1 MKLAPS
7 AVGAEPKKLAAL
19 GVLLVAAV
27 GIYWF
32 ENRSDSPPVSA
43 SVTPPQALP
52 AARQSAADASRTAD
66 PVIPVP
72 QRRTQG
78 SGGSSSSQ
86 RAAVE
91 DFRPSMKMK
100 DDLDVSKVDPRIRL
114 DLLAKVREAP
124 LEGGSSSLF
133 EFGKAPEPPAP
144 KVIAI
149 IPQAVPVPLPST
161 TASKGK
167 PGPPP
172 GPPPP
177 PPIPFKY
184 YGYGKFPNG
193 QLQGFFLEGD
203 PLTGEISAAREGDT
217 IKNRYKIVRIGIKSA
232 VVEDTTTHN
241 EQTLRLLDEA
251 Q

>member
-1 MKLAPS
+1 MKLAPTG
-7 AVGAEPKKLAAL
+7 VGAEPKKLAIL
-19 GVLLVAAV
+19 GAILVAAG

-32 ENRSDSPPVSA
+32 ETRSDSPTVSA
-43 SVTPPQALP
+43 SVTPPSQSVPSARP
-52 AARQSAADASRTAD
+52 ASDAARTAD

-72 QRRTQG
+72 QRRA
-78 SGGSSSSQ
+78 SSSSNQ
-86 RAAVE
+86 KSAVE
-91 DFRPSMKMK
+91 DFRPTMKVK

-114 DLLAKVREAP
+114 DLLAKVRGASM
-124 LEGGSSSLF
+124 EGGLSSLF

-144 KVIAI
+144 KVDAI
-149 IPQAVPVPLPST
+149 NPQAVPVPPP
-161 TASKGK
+161 APK
-167 PGPPP
+167 PPATLKPPA

-184 YGYGKFPNG
+184 YGYGKYPNG
-193 QLQGFFLEGD
+193 QLQGLFSEGD
-203 PLTGEISAAREGDT
+203 PLTGEIYVAREGDT